1 MKELA
6 GQFDLL
12 GFDLMG
18 LDNLV
23 YFSGSDILPPPVD
36 CPGDVC
42 TGGCQNGC
50 WQCKPDCQIGSK
62 G

>member
-1 MKELA
+1 MDDLRAK
-6 GQFDLL
+6 FDLL
-12 GFDLMG
+12 GFNLMG

-23 YFSGSDILPPPVD
+23 YFSGSVIPPPPD
-36 CPGDVC
+36 CTGNVC

-62 G
+62 S